1 MYGLEKKQWKL
12 EDIFNQM
19 IMKLQYIN
27 LWDAANTV
35 LSGKFKFIH

>member
-12 EDIFNQM
+12 DDIFNQM

-27 LWDAANTV
+27 LRDAANSV